1 MAVTQIVSGLVREL
15 VCVESQALVRNCR
28 LYLRTLLS
36 KEDLSHCAR
45 TLLAQSPHM
54 HRVFVCTVDWPVKRE
69 EWGHNLLPLR
79 VSHGLVK
86 GEQQG
91 FRVVAVLRE
100 TSSHRGI
107 ELP

>member
-1 MAVTQIVSGLVREL
+1 
-15 VCVESQALVRNCR
+15 
-28 LYLRTLLS
+28 
-36 KEDLSHCAR
+36 
-45 TLLAQSPHM
+45 M

-86 GEQQG
+86 GGQQG